1 MQLMRRDERKL
12 AQGTN
17 PPKDSR
23 VTPIFVIDA
32 NRANLKMARNA
43 AIVFLIA
50 TLLFVAQVSAQEAGA
65 KRGAVKGIVS
75 LKGGTPGWF
84 RFRSERPLRCRGEAN
99 S

>member
-65 KRGAVKGIVS
+65 KRGADRFWE
-75 LKGGTPGWF
+75 LERRFPGWF